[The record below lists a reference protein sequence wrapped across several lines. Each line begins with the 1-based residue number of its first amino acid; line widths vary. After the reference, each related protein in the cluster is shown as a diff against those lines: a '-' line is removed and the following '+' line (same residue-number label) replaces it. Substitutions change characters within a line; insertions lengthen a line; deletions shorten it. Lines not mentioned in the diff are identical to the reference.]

1 MVHQRQQAAGEDIL
15 SWFYSQLFCEI
26 CNFFS
31 ICLFLDNR
39 LFIRVLSRKSILA
52 WPPAKEIKSDN
63 GYFHSSFSCS
73 QAMCLYLV
81 ILECKFSIFFKI
93 LHFDLSCVE

>member
-31 ICLFLDNR
+31 ICLFLDDR

-81 ILECKFSIFFKI
+81 ILECKFSFF
-93 LHFDLSCVE
+93 F